1 MVELIVPANRSSAT
15 NHFLLNRLPW
25 RTSVFIDTGYDNPI
39 EPVVNIARG
48 HQVSHRRLQGFVPAW
63 SIIPIYMKSK
73 DVAREDRVSLT
84 GA

>member
-1 MVELIVPANRSSAT
+1 LESIVAPNGSSAGG
-15 NHFLLNRLPW
+15 NSLLNRLPW